1 MLGQVPAIQ
10 LGSDGPIYLTRAI
23 LKTQSRLQL
32 TIAVDWLQFLRDDNE
47 F

>member
-1 MLGQVPAIQ
+1 MLRQVPAIQ
-10 LGSDGPIYLTRAI
+10 LSSNGPIYLTRAI

-32 TIAVDWLQFLRDDNE
+32 TAAVDWLPFLRDDNE